1 MSGLMI
7 AVDGVDHSGKTT
19 FAKLIAQQLAETFPT
34 EQILEV
40 QQPGATPIGAE
51 LRRIVKSKKYSIAPI
66 TERLIFAAD
75 GAEFYEYARREIEKG
90 KIFVSDRYTAVT
102 DIVYGTASGTPMTVI
117 YDLHEWIQPVKA
129 DLLIVFKCPWSVAKA
144 RVLPKSPFGTAQ
156 EDCRIEAKG
165 DAFMERVSKVYD
177 EITESNDFIHGRI
190 ENLSVNNVA
199 HLRCK
204 RVRCVDSSMSW
215 DSVRAHV
222 REIITSFLE
231 EHNDGR

>member
-19 FAKLIAQQLAETFPT
+19 FAKLIAQQLMEAYGAERV
-34 EQILEV
+34 IEV

-51 LRRIVKSKKYSIAPI
+51 LRRIVKSKKYSIAAI

-75 GAEFYEYARREIEKG
+75 AAEFYEYARREMEKG
-90 KIFVSDRYTAVT
+90 KVFVSDRYTAVT
-102 DIVYGTASGTPMTVI
+102 DIVYGTASGTPMPII

-129 DLLIVFKCPWSVAKA
+129 DLLIVFKCPWSVAKN

-177 EITESNDFIHGRI
+177 EITENNEFIHGRV

-199 HLRCK
+199 HLRCS
-204 RVRCVDSSMSW
+204 RVRCVDSSLSW
-215 DSVRAHV
+215 EVVRQHV
-222 REIITSFLE
+222 RDIVAGFLE
-231 EHNDGR
+231 DHEDGR